1 MILLNELAR
10 WTADFCV
17 VGAAFGS
24 LYMGVASVLTLRFGR
39 ERDVP
44 ARQTGSQAPPP
55 VTILTPLC
63 GGEPGL
69 YSRLRA
75 LCEQDYAAPVQLLCA
90 IQDPEDPAIVAVEK
104 LAADCPQAHV
114 EWQVDPGLHGR
125 NRKMS
130 NLLNVIGRAR
140 HDVFIMI
147 DSDIEVGRDHLE
159 RVVRELQ
166 QPNVGAVTC
175 LYTGVAGGG
184 LWARLSAKST
194 NLHFLPGVI
203 VGLKARMAE
212 PCFGSTIAL
221 TRRTLE
227 QIGGLKAFADNLWD
241 DYAIGQAVRAAGVDV
256 RVSSTT
262 VGHVC
267 PKTTGGKFFTYQLRN
282 ARTIGGI
289 DPIGYCGAVIT
300 HPFALAMLALLLGAG
315 QPAVVLAGLA
325 LSSRMVL
332 GGCVARRFGVR
343 CNYWLLPLHD
353 LASFAVYVMS
363 FFGGT
368 IMWRGQRYR
377 VQSDGTLLHA
387 SN

>member
-1 MILLNELAR
+1 MILLNELTR
-10 WTADFCV
+10 WTADFCI
-17 VGAAFGS
+17 VGASFGTA
-24 LYMGVASVLTLRFGR
+24 YMGLASLLTLRFGR
-39 ERDVP
+39 DREAAAAP
-44 ARQTGSQAPPP
+44 AVSQTLPP

-90 IQDPEDPAIVAVEK
+90 IQDPEDPAIAVVEK

-114 EWQVDPGLHGR
+114 EWQVDAGLHGR

-130 NLLNVIGRAR
+130 NLINVIGRAR
-140 HDVFIMI
+140 HDVLVMI
-147 DSDIEVGRDHLE
+147 ASDIEVAPDHLA

-166 QPNVGAVTC
+166 HPNVGAVTC
-175 LYTGVAGGG
+175 LYTGVADNGV
-184 LWARLSAKST
+184 WAKLSAKNT

-203 VGLKARMAE
+203 VGLKALMAE

-227 QIGGLKAFADNLWD
+227 QIGGLKAFADHLWD
-241 DYAIGQAVRAAGVDV
+241 DYAIGQAVRGAGLQV
-256 RVSSTT
+256 RVSNLT

-267 PKTTGGKFFTYQLRN
+267 PETTGRAFFTYQLRN

-289 DPIGYCGAVIT
+289 DPVGYCGAVIT
-300 HPFALAMLALLLGAG
+300 HPLALALLALTLGAG
-315 QPAVVLAGLA
+315 EPAVLLTGLA
-325 LSSRMVL
+325 LTSRMVL

-343 CNYWLLPLHD
+343 CHYWLLPLHD

-387 SN
+387 SR